1 MASAPHILIFRVILA
16 VLVAAAALV
25 LPLKFATWMEARVST
40 TQDSKKVTPTGTPP
54 LRVAVM
60 VHPTIF
66 YTDPNGESAGLE
78 YDLVSAFA
86 KTQQLTL
93 QLKTFPTPDA
103 ARLALLRDEVDV
115 VAMGVSA
122 DNLSATELPTKA
134 RYHESTWVLLNS
146 PQRNTP
152 KSLPELNP
160 KRVVVSSR
168 IFTHPR
174 MTELRRR
181 NATITF
187 VEDLKLDDESLI
199 AAVGDQEVDYAIV
212 EEDTYNAS
220 RHFHYDAQRAFV
232 VQPALA
238 RVWLFSHDGARLRD
252 EANAFLTRITRDG
265 QNVRVLDRYF
275 GFPQKVRPMDIEVFT
290 ERINTVLPRYRA
302 WFQQAQEIYGIEWRL
317 LAALSYQE
325 SHWTDDAT
333 SETGVRGIMQFT
345 EDTAKRYNVDRLD
358 PRSSILGGARYLSE
372 LKRDGLNA
380 RIQEPDKTWLALAAY
395 NIGLGHVEN
404 ARILTQRAK
413 KNPDM
418 WPDVR
423 RHLPLLTKP
432 EIAAQFKQGPCR
444 CNMPVE
450 YVEAVRAF
458 YDVLLRM
465 ETSYQPKIRIHG

>member
-1 MASAPHILIFRVILA
+1 MPIFRVILV
-16 VLVAAAALV
+16 VLAAATALL
-25 LPLKFATWMEARVST
+25 LPVKFLSWVETRAYS
-40 TQDSKKVTPTGTPP
+40 GTVRTLPQVGAP
-54 LRVAVM
+54 SVLRVAM
-60 VHPTIF
+60 MIHPTV
-66 YTDPNGESAGLE
+66 YYVDPNGEAAGLE
-78 YDLVSAFA
+78 YDLISAFA
-86 KTQQLTL
+86 QTQQKTIEI
-93 QLKTFPTPDA
+93 KTFLTPDA
-103 ARLALLRDEVDV
+103 ARMALMLGQVDV

-122 DNLSATELPTKA
+122 EGLSATELATRAK
-134 RYHESTWVLLNS
+134 YQESAWIVLNS
-146 PQRNTP
+146 PQKFTP
-152 KSLPELNP
+152 RSLAELRP

-174 MTELRRR
+174 MAELKRR
-181 NATITF
+181 NAGLLF
-187 VEDLKLDDESLI
+187 VEDDKHDDESLI
-199 AAVGDQEVDYAIV
+199 AAVGDDDVEYAIV

-232 VQPALA
+232 VQPALS
-238 RVWLFSHDGARLRD
+238 RVWLFAHGSEKTRD
-252 EANAFLTRITRDG
+252 DANAFLTRITRDG
-265 QNVRVLDRYF
+265 QITRVLDRYF
-275 GFPQKVRPMDIEVFT
+275 GFPQKVSAMDVEIFA
-290 ERINTVLPRYRA
+290 ERVNSVLPRYRA

-325 SHWTDDAT
+325 SHWAADAT

-372 LKRDGLNA
+372 LKRDGLAA

-404 ARILTQRAK
+404 ARVLTQRAK
-413 KNPDM
+413 KNADT

-432 EIAAQFKQGPCR
+432 EVAAQFKLGPCR

-450 YVEAVRAF
+450 YVESVRAY
-458 YDVLLRM
+458 YDVLLRL
-465 ETSYQPKIRIHG
+465 EAPYQPRLRAAS

>member
-1 MASAPHILIFRVILA
+1 M
-16 VLVAAAALV
+16 
-25 LPLKFATWMEARVST
+25 LPLEFAAWMETRVS
-40 TQDSKKVTPTGTPP
+40 QAQGTPAAMPLGAPP

-93 QLKTFPTPDA
+93 QLKMFATPDA
-103 ARLALLRDEVDV
+103 ARLALLRDEVDAV
-115 VAMGVSA
+115 LMGVTA
-122 DNLSATELPTKA
+122 DALSTTELPTKA
-134 RYHESTWVLLNS
+134 RYHETGWVLLNS
-146 PQRNTP
+146 PQKFTP
-152 KSLPELNP
+152 KSLAELSP

-174 MTELRRR
+174 MAELRRR
-181 NATITF
+181 NSAITF
-187 VEDLKLDDESLI
+187 VEDTKLDDESLI
-199 AAVGDQEVDYAIV
+199 AAVGDQDVDYAIV

-220 RHFHYDAQRAFV
+220 RHFHYDAQRAFM
-232 VQPALA
+232 VQAALP
-238 RVWLFSHDGARLRD
+238 RVWLFAHDQGKLRD

-265 QNVRVLDRYF
+265 QIVRVLDRYF
-275 GFPQKVRPMDIEVFT
+275 GFPQKVRPMDIEAFT
-290 ERINTVLPRYRA
+290 DRINSVLPRYRG
-302 WFQQAQEIYGIEWRL
+302 WFQQAQETYGIEWRL

-345 EDTAKRYNVDRLD
+345 EDTARRYNVDRLD

-372 LKRDGLNA
+372 LKRDGLAA

-404 ARILTQRAK
+404 ARVLTQRAK

-432 EIAAQFKQGPCR
+432 AIAAQFKQGPCR

-450 YVEAVRAF
+450 YVEAVRAY

-465 ETSYQPKIRIHG
+465 EPAYQPKIRIHG

>member
-1 MASAPHILIFRVILA
+1 LIFRVILV
-16 VLVAAAALV
+16 VLLAAAALV
-25 LPLKFATWMEARVST
+25 LPLKFATWMETRAT
-40 TQDSKKVTPTGTPP
+40 AALEKPVTASRGTPP

-78 YDLVSAFA
+78 YDLISAFA
-86 KTQQLTL
+86 KTQQLTM

-103 ARLALLRDEVDV
+103 ARLALLRGEVDV
-115 VAMGVSA
+115 VAMGVTA
-122 DNLSATELPTKA
+122 DNLSATELPTRA
-134 RYHESTWVLLNS
+134 RYHESSWILLNS
-146 PQRNTP
+146 PQKFTP
-152 KSLPELNP
+152 KSFAELLP

-168 IFTHPR
+168 IFSHPR
-174 MTELRRR
+174 MAELRRR
-181 NATITF
+181 NATIQF
-187 VEDLKLDDESLI
+187 VEDSKLDDETMI

-232 VQPALA
+232 VQPALS
-238 RVWLFSHDGARLRD
+238 RVWLFSHEVAKLRD

-265 QNVRVLDRYF
+265 QIVRVLDRYF

-302 WFQQAQEIYGIEWRL
+302 WFQQAQETYGIEWRL

-372 LKRDGLNA
+372 LKRDGLAA

-465 ETSYQPKIRIHG
+465 ETAYQPKIRIHG

>member
-1 MASAPHILIFRVILA
+1 MILRVILA
-16 VLVAAAALV
+16 VLIAAAALL
-25 LPLKFATWMEARVST
+25 LPLKFATWMETRVSLAQDTPVTAPPGT
-40 TQDSKKVTPTGTPP
+40 TQ
-54 LRVAVM
+54 LRAAVM

-86 KTQQLTL
+86 KTQRLTL
-93 QLKTFPTPDA
+93 QLKTFATPDA

-115 VAMGVSA
+115 VVMGVTA
-122 DNLSATELPTKA
+122 DNLNATELPTKA
-134 RYHESTWVLLNS
+134 RYHESAWVLLNS
-146 PQRNTP
+146 PQKFTP
-152 KSLPELNP
+152 KSLAELNP

-174 MTELRRR
+174 LAELRRR
-181 NATITF
+181 NTAITF
-187 VEDLKLDDESLI
+187 VEDIKLDDESLI
-199 AAVGDQEVDYAIV
+199 AAVGDQDVDYAIV

-220 RHFHYDAQRAFV
+220 RHFHYDAQRAFI
-232 VQPALA
+232 VQAALP
-238 RVWLFSHDGARLRD
+238 RVWLFGHHEGKLRD

-265 QNVRVLDRYF
+265 QIVRVLDRYF

-290 ERINTVLPRYRA
+290 DRISTVLPRYRG
-302 WFQQAQEIYGIEWRL
+302 WFQQAQETYGIEWRL

-345 EDTAKRYNVDRLD
+345 EDTARRYNVDRLD

-372 LKRDGLNA
+372 LKRDGLAA

-404 ARILTQRAK
+404 ARVLTQRAK

-432 EIAAQFKQGPCR
+432 EISAQFKQGVCR

-450 YVEAVRAF
+450 YVEAVRVY

-465 ETSYQPKIRIHG
+465 EPAYQPKFRIHG

>member
-1 MASAPHILIFRVILA
+1 MILV
-16 VLVAAAALV
+16 VLLAAAALV
-25 LPLKFATWMEARVST
+25 LPLKFATWMETRVNAI
-40 TQDSKKVTPTGTPP
+40 QDTPTTTAQGAPK

-66 YTDPNGESAGLE
+66 YIDPNGESAGLE

-93 QLKTFPTPDA
+93 QLKRFSTTDA

-122 DNLSATELPTKA
+122 DNLSAAELPTKA
-134 RYHESTWVLLNS
+134 RYHESGWVLLNS
-146 PQRNTP
+146 PQKITP
-152 KSLPELNP
+152 KSLTELNP

-168 IFTHPR
+168 IVSHPR
-174 MTELRRR
+174 MAELRRR
-181 NATITF
+181 NAAITF
-187 VEDLKLDDESLI
+187 VEDSKLDDESLI
-199 AAVGDQEVDYAIV
+199 AAVGDEDVDYAIV

-220 RHFHYDAQRAFV
+220 RHFHYDAQRAFL
-232 VQPALA
+232 VQPALP
-238 RVWLFSHDGARLRD
+238 RVWLFAHDEGKLRD

-265 QNVRVLDRYF
+265 QIVRVLDRYF
-275 GFPQKVRPMDIEVFT
+275 GFPQRLTAIDVEVFT
-290 ERINTVLPRYRA
+290 ERVNTLLPRYRA
-302 WFQQAQEIYGIEWRL
+302 WFQQAQETYGIEWRL
-317 LAALSYQE
+317 LAALAYQE

-345 EDTAKRYNVDRLD
+345 EDTARRYNVDRLD

-372 LKRDGLNA
+372 LKRDGLAA

-404 ARILTQRAK
+404 ARVLTQRAK

-423 RHLPLLTKP
+423 RHLPLLAKP
-432 EIAAQFKQGPCR
+432 EVAAQFRQGPCR

-450 YVEAVRAF
+450 YVEAVRAY

-465 ETSYQPKIRIHG
+465 ETAYQPKIRIHG